1 MAAGPFVVPMA
12 DLTDNL
18 DDGSALAELMRGLY
32 QRLLEAA
39 FDDAAASGIGVAWD
53 LANPYV
59 QDVLDA
65 LAEQIKG
72 VAATTKDEIRALVA
86 RQAAE
91 GWSLERLAS
100 ELEQLAGVRSATR
113 AAVIARTETAR
124 AYALGSLAA
133 WQVSGEVAASEWL
146 TAGDELECPICA
158 PLNGQQAD
166 LGRPFDGG
174 IYFPPAHPNCRCAL
188 LPVLT

>member
-1 MAAGPFVVPMA
+1 MPDP
-12 DLTDNL
+12 TDSL
-18 DDGSALAELMRGLY
+18 DDGSTLATLMRGLY
-32 QRLLEAA
+32 ARLLEAA
-39 FDDAAASGIGVAWD
+39 FADAAASGIGVAWD

-65 LAEQIKG
+65 LAEQVRG
-72 VAATTKDEIRALVA
+72 VAETTRDEIRALVA
-86 RQAAE
+86 RQD
-91 GWSLERLAS
+91 
-100 ELEQLAGVRSATR
+100 QLAKVRSATR

-158 PLNGQQAD
+158 PLNGQQAN
-166 LGRPFDGG
+166 LGRPFAGG
-174 IYFPPAHPNCRCAL
+174 LYFPPAHPNCRCAL